1 MSNRIRLD
9 VNPMM
14 AEYVGSRGIA
24 RAELDGMIP
33 ALKQAHAAVEAV
45 P

>member
-14 AEYVGSRGIA
+14 AEYVGPRGIA

-33 ALKQAHAAVEAV
+33 ALKQAHAAV
-45 P
+45 